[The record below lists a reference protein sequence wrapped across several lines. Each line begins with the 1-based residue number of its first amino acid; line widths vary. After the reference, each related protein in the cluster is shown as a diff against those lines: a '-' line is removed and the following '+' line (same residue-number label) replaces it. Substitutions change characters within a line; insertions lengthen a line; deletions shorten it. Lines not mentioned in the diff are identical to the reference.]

1 MIERD
6 ELVRA
11 AARNN
16 ASWCEAMCR
25 SYGIAGKLDATMWA
39 SGCRTPPLYPD
50 AVTLSPHASAEDILA
65 RIDREMPGAS
75 VKDSFGCLDLSDA
88 GFGVLFE
95 AQWIYRPADRPLPA
109 SPKQVWTPVNDPDEL
124 AVWATAWDRN
134 QLADSVFRP
143 ELLVEDSVSVLG
155 RWNGDRVVAGAV
167 VHRSETMA
175 GLSNMFYSGIGAQD
189 AWAECLTTVARLW
202 PGRSIVGYERGQDL
216 AAAVRNGCWSIGA
229 LRVWLAL
236 A

>member
-1 MIERD
+1 M
-6 ELVRA
+6 
-11 AARNN
+11 
-16 ASWCEAMCR
+16 
-25 SYGIAGKLDATMWA
+25 
-39 SGCRTPPLYPD
+39 
-50 AVTLSPHASAEDILA
+50 TLSPHASAEDILA

-95 AQWIYRPADRPLPA
+95 AQWMYRPADRPLPT
-109 SPKQVWTPVNDPDEL
+109 SPKQVWTPVNDHDEL

-175 GLSNMFYSGIGAQD
+175 GLSNMFYSGIAAQD

-216 AAAVRNGCWSIGA
+216 AAAVRNGCSSIGA